1 MLCFRF
7 QEEATVV
14 KEKLTK
20 EEKAAQDKKELEAKL
35 AELQRKA
42 EQLKKEEEELKK
54 KERVCPNSHSFEAW
68 DHITFLSYA
77 HLIFPRPNPPCP
89 AYSMEC

>member
-1 MLCFRF
+1 M
-7 QEEATVV
+7 TGV

-54 KERVCPNSHSFEAW
+54 KERVYGSCEVESCLLFCLIPYIALVPLHSSP
-68 DHITFLSYA
+68 T
-77 HLIFPRPNPPCP
+77 
-89 AYSMEC
+89 